1 LRELIEEL
9 LAAYVTAIDDGDLER
24 WPVFFTED
32 CVYRILA
39 RENDSLNLPLAVM
52 SCDSRAAL
60 TDRVAAYRKAN
71 LFAHAYR
78 HMLGPVR
85 IRDEGRQEVTARTN
99 YAVFRTALD
108 PIDYGTSEVFS
119 VGEYRTG
126 LSWLTASCDSEKNR
140 SGRYLQDSYI
150 ARDAALSGQ
159 NRGEESNGGRT
170 QYPALGRTYS
180 CRIRGQECRW
190 CSRNDGRRRL
200 GVDDS

>member
-1 LRELIEEL
+1 MAANHGNSRELIEEL

-24 WPVFFTED
+24 WPEFFTED
-32 CVYRILA
+32 CVYRILP

-108 PIDYGTSEVFS
+108 PIDYGTSEVSS
-119 VGEYRTG
+119 VGEYRDRVVVVDG
-126 LSWLTASCDSEKNR
+126 NARFREK
-140 SGRYLQDSYI
+140 SVVLDTCKI
-150 ARDAALSGQ
+150 HTLLATPL
-159 NRGEESNGGRT
+159 
-170 QYPALGRTYS
+170 
-180 CRIRGQECRW
+180 
-190 CSRNDGRRRL
+190 
-200 GVDDS
+200 

>member
-1 LRELIEEL
+1 MAANHGNSRELIEEL

-24 WPVFFTED
+24 WPEFFTEA
-32 CVYRILA
+32 CVYRILP

-52 SCDSRAAL
+52 SCDCRAAL

-71 LFAHAYR
+71 LFAPHAYR

-119 VGEYRTG
+119 VGEYRDRVVVVDG
-126 LSWLTASCDSEKNR
+126 
-140 SGRYLQDSYI
+140 I
-150 ARDAALSGQ
+150 ARFREKSVV
-159 NRGEESNGGRT
+159 
-170 QYPALGRTYS
+170 
-180 CRIRGQECRW
+180 
-190 CSRNDGRRRL
+190 
-200 GVDDS
+200 VDTCKIHTLLATPL